1 MIFLD
6 SDICIHFLNG
16 KDPALIEKF
25 QAQTPNDLKI
35 ASVVQAEL
43 LFGVQ
48 NSKKARENSVKLAKF
63 LEPFEIISFDSRSAV
78 VYAQIRFQLTKRGT
92 LIGPNDLILAATVI
106 ANQGSLATRNVGEFA
121 RLEDL
126 RIENW

>member
-16 KDPALIEKF
+16 KDPALIQKF

-48 NSKKARENSVKLAKF
+48 NSKKSRENGAKLAKF
-63 LEPFEIISFDSRSAV
+63 LDPFEIIDFGSRAAE
-78 VYAQIRFQLTKRGT
+78 VYAQIRLELTKKGT
-92 LIGPNDLILAATVI
+92 PIGPNDMILAATVI

-121 RLEDL
+121 RLENL
-126 RIENW
+126 RIELW